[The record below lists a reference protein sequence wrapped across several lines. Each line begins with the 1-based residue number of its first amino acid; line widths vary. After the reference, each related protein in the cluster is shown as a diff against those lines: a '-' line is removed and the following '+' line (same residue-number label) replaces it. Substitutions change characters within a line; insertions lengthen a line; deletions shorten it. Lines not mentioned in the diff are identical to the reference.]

1 MRDVDGDG
9 NCMFRSI
16 ADFIDGSE
24 KHHLK
29 YRQMAIDEM
38 RLKNDFYSL
47 FIEDDQTFDEYLR
60 DMANDGEWGGN
71 LELQALTSQLSINF
85 MLHMKGR
92 PAMILTCDD
101 GLNTT

>member
-47 FIEDDQTFDEYLR
+47 FIEDE
-60 DMANDGEWGGN
+60 
-71 LELQALTSQLSINF
+71 
-85 MLHMKGR
+85 
-92 PAMILTCDD
+92 
-101 GLNTT
+101 